1 MKRKL
6 LISSVACFVLLAAGA
21 VTAATLSGTAT
32 YRERIAL
39 PPDAAFDA
47 VVEDVSRADA
57 PSTAIGRI
65 DLKPA
70 GQVPI
75 RFEIPYD
82 ASRVQAGHRYSV
94 RARIT
99 HEGRLLYTTT
109 RMYPVLTPSSGGAVE
124 LTMERVSRTPPEK
137 PDRSLA
143 NTYWKLTELNG
154 GLVKVLPQQREPHL
168 ILQSEQQR
176 LAGSGGCNRLLGS
189 YTLQGASVAFGQ
201 VASTMMVCVDGMEQ
215 ETAFFRTL
223 ESVRAWKIRG
233 DGLELLDE
241 SGRVVARFVAVDLR

>member
-1 MKRKL
+1 MKRRVL
-6 LISSVACFVLLAAGA
+6 FSLVACIGLLAAGGVA
-21 VTAATLSGTAT
+21 AATISGTAT

-39 PPDAAFDA
+39 PTDAAFDA

-57 PSTAIGRI
+57 PSTGIGRI

-75 RFEIPYD
+75 HFEIPYD
-82 ASRVQAGHRYSV
+82 ESRVQAGHRYSV
-94 RARIT
+94 RARVT
-99 HEGRLLYTTT
+99 HEGRLLFTTT
-109 RMYPVLTPSSGGAVE
+109 RMYPVLTPTSGGTVE
-124 LTMERVSRTPPEK
+124 LMMERVSLTQDHK

-154 GLVKVLPQQREPHL
+154 GPVKVLPQQREPHL

-189 YTLQGASVAFGQ
+189 YTLQGASIAFGQ
-201 VASTMMVCVDGMEQ
+201 VASTMMACVDGMEQ

-233 DGLELLDE
+233 DGLELLDD